1 MEIKIS
7 DRLNTIAN
15 QVKYRTMAD
24 IGTDHAYIP
33 IYLCQN
39 GTIDYAIASD
49 INKGPLKK
57 ADENIKKYMLE
68 DKISLVLGNGLEKI
82 NFSEIK
88 KIAPLAFGIE
98 TVVIAGMGGNLII
111 DILNNNLETVKQLK
125 QLVLQPQLDI
135 YEVRKYIHSIGF
147 SIENEQMI
155 IEEGKYY
162 NIISATIGNE
172 KYYNDQHY
180 RWGKILIEKKDKTL
194 KQYVSITLEKYNII
208 IKDLNNKNTIATIN
222 RKEKLLDEIKLLVEV
237 LKWL

>member
-1 MEIKIS
+1 MKIEIS

-39 GTIDYAIASD
+39 ELIDYAIASD

-57 ADENIKKYMLE
+57 ANENIKKFMLE
-68 DKISLVLGNGLEKI
+68 AKISLVLGNGLEKI
-82 NFSEIK
+82 NPSE
-88 KIAPLAFGIE
+88 IE

-111 DILNNNLETVKQLK
+111 DILNNNLEMVKQLK

-135 YEVRKYIHSIGF
+135 YELRKYIHSIGF

-162 NIISATIGNE
+162 NIINASKGNE
-172 KYYNDQHY
+172 QYYNEQYY
-180 RWGKILIEKKDKTL
+180 RWGKILIEKKDKVL
-194 KQYVSITLEKYNII
+194 RQYVGITIEKYNII
-208 IKDLNNKNTIATIN
+208 IKDLNNKNTIVAIK
-222 RKEKLLDEIKLLVEV
+222 RKEKLLDEIKLLEEV